1 MMERGTS
8 LRIHESSTGAVY
20 TVVDELQENWPAEL
34 RMKIHEAYCASKE
47 KSQMTKLHANAR
59 RIKNTN
65 IDNYPV
71 GLLRRFKMLKNAHKH
86 LFGKTRIGKFQES
99 MKKFSQKMKIKN
111 LSSNVLKFLNTQES
125 FGKLST
131 RLDKKMTFSCCG
143 KQIYVSNEFYNSHS
157 EDTVRCC
164 DLVGVTCDTE
174 DLHVPMPASPLA
186 TQMGNLTLGEN
197 SPLPVGG
204 GYTVEEILSDR
215 KVKRGTKE
223 VKEYLIKWV
232 GWNMPTWEPAKIMA
246 EDITDMVMEYEFNL

>member
-1 MMERGTS
+1 
-8 LRIHESSTGAVY
+8 
-20 TVVDELQENWPAEL
+20 
-34 RMKIHEAYCASKE
+34 
-47 KSQMTKLHANAR
+47 MTKLHANAR

-71 GLLRRFKMLKNAHKH
+71 GLLRRFKMLKKAHEH
-86 LFGKTRIGKFQES
+86 LFGKTRIGKFQQS
-99 MKKFSQKMKIKN
+99 MKKFSEKKRMKS
-111 LSSNVLKFLNTQES
+111 LSNNVIKFLNTQET

-131 RLDKKMTFSCCG
+131 RLEKKMTFSCCG
-143 KQIYVSNEFYNSHS
+143 KQIYVTPQFYNRHS
-157 EDTVRCC
+157 EATVCC
-164 DLVGVTCDTE
+164 SDLVGVTCDTE
-174 DLHVPMPASPLA
+174 DLHVPVPSSPLA

-197 SPLPVGG
+197 TLGPSDG
-204 GYTVEEILSDR
+204 GYVVEEILSDR